1 MLKYFVDTTEAL
13 LTAGLLTGLIAG
25 FAKRAY
31 GKRGSIPLLIAA
43 ALGLLAAARMAYLK
57 NTTRKIDTSLWNLR
71 IFRVSL
77 AALGAFF
84 VLAILTA
91 VMYGIGKRAAK
102 AEKPTGFQK
111 ICREN
116 GPADTVLKVLA
127 ASALGIIVFGLML
140 YLLPDV
146 FSNPYIILMTEK
158 TVVSSAFLLKT
169 IGILF
174 GVLAVSLAGL
184 AVCKVLLRLPVPCGA
199 AVLSLALI
207 SNALRQAAN
216 CLRIMQTKRMI
227 TRANKHYH
235 DYFEIIKFT
244 SNHDELF
251 TYAAICIALAAPILL
266 LIRSFLAKESYSN
279 PAQHRKI
286 RRKHTVSR
294 RWSAFSVLCAG
305 FAVFTMTKLH
315 AVANRKIDLA
325 PIESCIM
332 DDNNLYIPFEQVADG
347 HLHRF
352 AYTTPDNVQIRV
364 IVIKKPNSS
373 AYGIG
378 LDACDICGETG
389 YYEKGGQVVCKLCDV
404 VMNINTIGFKGGCNP
419 IVIPYSIE
427 NGQIVI
433 PFSGLVEHKKEF
445 Q

>member
-1 MLKYFVDTTEAL
+1 MLKYFVDTIEAL
-13 LTAGLLTGLIAG
+13 LTAGLLTGLTAG
-25 FAKRAY
+25 FLKRAY
-31 GKRGSIPLLIAA
+31 GRRGSIPLLIAA
-43 ALGLLAAARMAYLK
+43 GLGLLASAWMAYLK

-77 AALGAFF
+77 AALGVFF
-84 VLAILTA
+84 LLAILTA
-91 VMYGIGKRAAK
+91 VMFGLQKRAAK

-111 ICREN
+111 FCRKN
-116 GPADTVLKVLA
+116 GIADTALKVLT
-127 ASALGIIVFGLML
+127 ASALGVIVFGLML

-158 TVVSSAFLLKT
+158 TVVSTAFLLKT
-169 IGILF
+169 IGILL
-174 GVLAVSLAGL
+174 GVLTVCLAGL
-184 AVCKVLLRLPVPCGA
+184 AVCKVQLRLPAWEAA
-199 AVLSLALI
+199 AVLCLALI
-207 SNALRQAAN
+207 SNAMRQGAN

-244 SNHDELF
+244 SNHDMLF
-251 TYAAICIALAAPILL
+251 TYAAICISLLAPVLL
-266 LIRSFLAKESYSN
+266 LIHSFLAKESYNN

-294 RWSAFSVLCAG
+294 RWSVLAVLCAG
-305 FAVFTMTKLH
+305 FAVLTLTKLH
-315 AVANRKIDLA
+315 AIANRKIDLA
-325 PIESCIM
+325 PIEHCIM

-433 PFSGLVEHKKEF
+433 PFSGLIEHRKEF